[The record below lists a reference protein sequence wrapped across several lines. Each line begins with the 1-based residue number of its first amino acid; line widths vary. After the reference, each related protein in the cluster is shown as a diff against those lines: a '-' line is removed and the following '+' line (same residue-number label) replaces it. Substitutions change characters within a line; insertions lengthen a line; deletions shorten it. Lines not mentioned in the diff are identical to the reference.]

1 MPIPKRRVKQET
13 RVAKIAASGGC
24 LKATEQ
30 TKRGSLKDTRDAAQV
45 SSPSV
50 CQSRRAKLS
59 VTDQGLQPKNQ
70 KRNGRN
76 KYVPVRSK
84 DGKALMPA
92 KESRVRRWLETGKA
106 IKRWKKGIFYVQLT
120 FDTLE
125 NIQLVVLTID
135 PGSKFEGY
143 TVKSKAHTYCNIQES
158 AVTWVS
164 ERVETRAMMRRN
176 RRNRKTPCRKPRF
189 NRSVRKGWLAP
200 STHARWQLK
209 LNMVKRLDSLYPINH
224 IVVEDIKA
232 ESKKGQRK
240 WNKTFSQLETGKN
253 WFYSQLEK
261 IVPIS
266 LKQGFETFELRTA
279 LGLRKCGN
287 KSERNFYAHCVD
299 SWVLANN
306 YVGGHTKP
314 DNTDVTFIKPIQ
326 FHRRQLHVLQPSKGN
341 IRKSYGGMKSLT
353 LKRGSLVKHKVHGV
367 CVVGGTSKGKISLH
381 DRNTGDRITQK
392 ADINDITFLCYNSL
406 YISLI

>member
-1 MPIPKRRVKQET
+1 MPIPKQQVKRET
-13 RVAKIAASGGC
+13 RVAKIAASGGR

-30 TKRGSLKDTRDAAQV
+30 TGHGSPKDTRSAAQA

-59 VTDQGLQPKNQ
+59 VSDQGLQPKNQ
-70 KRNGRN
+70 KRNGKN

-125 NIQLVVLTID
+125 SIQSIVLTID

-143 TVKSKAHTYCNIQES
+143 TVKSKAHTYHNIQEN

-164 ERVETRAMMRRN
+164 DRVETRAMMRRS
-176 RRNRKTPCRKPRF
+176 RRQRKTPCRKPRF
-189 NRSVRKGWLAP
+189 NRQRNKHWLAP
-200 STHARWQLK
+200 NTHARWRLK
-209 LNMVKRLDSLYPINH
+209 LNIVKRLSTLYPINH

-232 ESKKGQRK
+232 DTKQGKRK
-240 WNKTFSQLETGKN
+240 WNKSFSPLEIGKN
-253 WFYSQLEK
+253 WFCHELEK
-261 IVPIS
+261 IAHMSI
-266 LKQGFETFELRTA
+266 KYGYETYKLRKA
-279 LGLRKCGN
+279 LGLRKSEN
-287 KSERNFYAHCVD
+287 KAERSFDAHCVD
-299 SWVLANN
+299 SWVLAND
-306 YVGGHTKP
+306 YVGGHTTL

-326 FHRRQLHVLQPSKGN
+326 LYRRQLHVLQPSKGN
-341 IRKSYGGMKSLT
+341 IRKSYGGTQSLT
-353 LKRGSLVKHKVHGV
+353 LKKGSLVKHTKHGV
-367 CVVGGTSKGKISLH
+367 CVVGGTSKGKVSLH
-381 DRNTGDRITQK
+381 NKNTGERISRYAK
-392 ADINDITFLCYNSL
+392 IEDITFLCYNSWYL
-406 YISLI
+406 STK